1 MSERPDEAPP
11 RAPDP
16 LSDGTAFY
24 RFSAFLGVLAVA
36 IFAAGVVWFNIN
48 GQFDRTV
55 AALFVIAA
63 LLGVLYFIPRWEELI
78 GAVGTRTARHGGNA
92 TLLSVGFIGLLIVGN
107 WWVNRHS
114 PQWDLTAL
122 KRYSLSDQTTK
133 ILAGLKQDVKVIA
146 FYPSQEDSYIRGTK
160 DLLRLYDKAS
170 GKLTVQ
176 FVDPD
181 IERGTALQY
190 NITSA
195 PVAIFLLGD
204 RREETTG
211 ITEQDFTS
219 ALLKVTR
226 TEKKKVY
233 FLQGHQERDPDSSQ
247 QTGFKQAADLLKRE
261 NYDVDK
267 LSFFASPRVPDDAAV
282 LIVAGPKAPLLE
294 NERDAIKEYMDR
306 GGKVMF
312 LAEPR
317 QDVGLTPLLDQWSVQ
332 LDNDLV
338 VDPGR
343 SLQNDPFTPAP
354 VPQSGHRITVT
365 LSDLILPL
373 SRSVQIKQ
381 GAGSELVIAPL
392 LKTTDRAWGETNFNS
407 PAQLSPGEDINGP
420 LTLAVAINKAP
431 GAPTFSPNATP
442 TPAPAAGSKELS
454 GRLVVVGNAEFA
466 SNNFVGQVLGNRDFF
481 VNAVNW
487 LAEEEDLISI
497 RAVPNES
504 PPIVLTNQTQVL
516 VLYAAVIFI
525 PLGVLLAGAVIW
537 WQRR

>member
-1 MSERPDEAPP
+1 MSTQAPDAP

-16 LSDGTAFY
+16 LADGTAFY

-36 IFAAGVVWFNIN
+36 VFAAAMVWFNLN
-48 GQFDRTV
+48 GRFDRSV
-55 AALFVIAA
+55 GALLGIAA
-63 LLGVLYFIPRWEELI
+63 LLGVLYVIPRWDEVL
-78 GAVGTRTARHGGNA
+78 AALGTRTARRGSNA
-92 TLLSVGFIGLLIVGN
+92 TLLSIAFIGLLAVGN
-107 WWVNRHS
+107 WWANRHS
-114 PQWDLTAL
+114 PQWDLTQL

-133 ILAGLKQDVKVIA
+133 ILRGLKQDVKVIA
-146 FYPSQEDSYIRGTK
+146 FFPSQEDSYTRGAK
-160 DLLRLYDKAS
+160 DLLRLYDKQS
-170 GKLTVQ
+170 DKLTVQ

-195 PVAIFLLGD
+195 PVTLFLVGD
-204 RREETTG
+204 RREETTN

-247 QTGFKQAADLLKRE
+247 QTGYRQAADQLKRE

-267 LSFFASPRVPDDAAV
+267 LSFFATPRVPDDAAV
-282 LIVAGPKAPLLE
+282 LVVAGPKAPLLD
-294 NERDAIKEYMDR
+294 NERDAIKEYLDR
-306 GGKVMF
+306 GGKLMF

-317 QDVGLTPLLDQWSVQ
+317 QDVGMAPLLEQWSLQ

-354 VPQSGHRITVT
+354 VPQAGHRITVT

-373 SRSVQIKQ
+373 ARSIQVKQ

-392 LKTTDRAWGETNFNS
+392 LKTTDRAWGETNFNA
-407 PAQLSPGEDINGP
+407 PAAPNPGEDVNGP

-431 GAPTFSPNATP
+431 GAPSFTPNATP
-442 TPAPAAGSKELS
+442 TPTPVAGAKEQQ

-466 SNNFVGQVLGNRDFF
+466 SNTFIGQVLGNRDFF
-481 VNAVNW
+481 VNTVNW

-504 PPIVLTNQTQVL
+504 PPIMLTNQTQVL
-516 VLYAAVIFI
+516 VLYAAVVFI
-525 PLGVLLAGAVIW
+525 PLGVLVIGAVIW